1 MLWSLIKILIFVA
14 AIAGLT
20 FGAGLLMETSGGVRI
35 AFAGTEFNLGPL
47 QAVIAI
53 LALVVLIWVLLKL
66 AGLLVA
72 VLRFINGDETALSRY
87 FDRNRE
93 RRGFEALA
101 DGLMALASGE
111 GRVAMA
117 KAAKAE
123 KYLKRPELTNLITA
137 QAAEMSGDRK
147 KAQEVYRRL
156 LQDDRTRFV
165 GVRGIMKQKLA
176 EGDTDTAM
184 RLAEKAFAL
193 KPKHQDT
200 QDTLLKLQAEHED
213 WSGARRTLGAKLKHG
228 ALPRDVHRRR
238 DAVLALSQANDLR
251 RQGKMDAAHKQAI
264 EADRL
269 SPDLVP
275 AAEMAAKS
283 YVEMG
288 KPKYAARVLKKAWEG
303 SPHPAL
309 AAAFAAIVPDET
321 PAQRLVRFRALTRVQ
336 PQNPE
341 TRMLLAE
348 LHIAAEEFPQAR
360 KALGDLVETNP
371 TARSVTIMAAIERGE
386 GADETVVRGW
396 LAKAL
401 SASRGPQWVCD
412 VCGEVHGAWAPVC
425 ESCTSF
431 DTLSWKVPSEGKA
444 DDRAASMMLP
454 LIVGALEDKSKD
466 TGDDGSKEPAAEPE
480 EISEAEPADDPV
492 PTADPDPAPVPD
504 PEPQQEPQPEPEPGP
519 APASESN
526 PDPKPKP
533 APPVDEIQEAHVVEI
548 VHPDREAYE
557 K

>member
-1 MLWSLIKILIFVA
+1 MLWSLLKILIFVA

-20 FGAGLLMETSGGVRI
+20 FGAGMLMETSGGVRV
-35 AFAGTEFNLGPL
+35 AFAGIELNLGPL

-53 LALVVLIWVLLKL
+53 LVLIVAIWILLKL

-72 VLRFINGDETALSRY
+72 TLRFINGDETAISRY

-123 KYLKRPELTNLITA
+123 KYLKRPELTNLISA

-193 KPKHQDT
+193 KPKHEET

-238 DAVLALSQANDLR
+238 DAVLALSEANDLR

-264 EADRL
+264 EANRL

-275 AAEMAAKS
+275 AAEMAARS
-283 YVEMG
+283 YTEMD
-288 KPKYAARVLKKAWEG
+288 KPKYAARVLKKAWEA

-309 AAAFAAIVPDET
+309 AAAFAAIAPEED
-321 PAQRLVRFRALTRVQ
+321 PAQRLSRFKALTRIH
-336 PQNPE
+336 PQDPE
-341 TRMLLAE
+341 TRMLMAE

-360 KALGDLVETNP
+360 TALGDLVETSP

-386 GADETVVRGW
+386 GADDTVVRGW
-396 LAKAL
+396 LARAL
-401 SASRGPQWVCD
+401 TASRGPQWVCD
-412 VCGEVHGAWAPVC
+412 VCGEVHGAWAAVC

-431 DTLSWKVPSEGKA
+431 DTLSWKVPSEAKTTEG
-444 DDRAASMMLP
+444 AASMMLP
-454 LIVGALEDKSKD
+454 LIVGRLEDRSK
-466 TGDDGSKEPAAEPE
+466 TEEEQPAEVPE
-480 EISEAEPADDPV
+480 EEAE
-492 PTADPDPAPVPD
+492 TA
-504 PEPQQEPQPEPEPGP
+504 PEPSADEVVATEAETPEEPQTTPEEKS
-519 APASESN
+519 A
-526 PDPKPKP
+526 PKP
-533 APPVDEIQEAHVVEI
+533 AKPEPDMVDLDVQEAHVVEI

>member
-1 MLWSLIKILIFVA
+1 MLWSLIKILFFVA
-14 AIAGLT
+14 IITALT
-20 FGAGLLMETSGGVRI
+20 LGAGMLMETGGGVRI
-35 AFAGTEFNLGPL
+35 AFAGTELNLAPL
-47 QAVIAI
+47 QAVIAMI
-53 LALVVLIWVLLKL
+53 LLVLAIWLVLKL
-66 AGLLVA
+66 VGLLVA

-123 KYLKRPELTNLITA
+123 KYLKRPELTNLIAA

-156 LQDDRTRFV
+156 LQDNRTRFV

-193 KPKHQDT
+193 KPRHEET
-200 QDTLLKLQAEHED
+200 QDTLLRLQAEHQD
-213 WSGARRTLGAKLKHG
+213 WAGARNTLSAKLKHG
-228 ALPRDVHRRR
+228 ALPKDVHRRR

-251 RQGKMDAAHKQAI
+251 RQGRMDEAHKKAI
-264 EADRL
+264 EANRL

-275 AAEMAAKS
+275 AAEVAAKT

-288 KPKYAARVLKKAWEG
+288 KPSNAAKVLKKAWE
-303 SPHPAL
+303 SMPHPAL
-309 AAAFAAIVPDET
+309 AAAFAAIAPDET
-321 PAQRLVRFRALTRVQ
+321 PAERIARFRALTKIH
-336 PQNPE
+336 PEHPE

-348 LHIAAEEFPQAR
+348 LHIAAEDFPEAR
-360 KALGDLVETNP
+360 KALGDLVESDP
-371 TARSVTIMAAIERGE
+371 TARSVTIMAAIERGQ
-386 GADETVVRGW
+386 GADDTVVRGW
-396 LAKAL
+396 LARAVG
-401 SASRGPQWVCD
+401 ASRGPQWVCD
-412 VCGEVHGAWAPVC
+412 VCGEVHGQWAPVC
-425 ESCTSF
+425 ESCGSF
-431 DTLSWKVPSEGKA
+431 DTLSWKVPSQGRA
-444 DDRAASMMLP
+444 DGAAPTTMLP
-454 LIVGALEDKSKD
+454 LIVEKITEKPAVA
-466 TGDDGSKEPAAEPE
+466 KEEENEAAADE
-480 EISEAEPADDPV
+480 EQDAA
-492 PTADPDPAPVPD
+492 
-504 PEPQQEPQPEPEPGP
+504 PEPQEP
-519 APASESN
+519 A
-526 PDPKPKP
+526 
-533 APPVDEIQEAHVVEI
+533 EAHVVEI